1 MAWSSPENGAMF
13 KNEEGLTMRKLTSTA
28 TGILLIVVSLTAA
41 SCSDE
46 ECDCDPCSPS
56 PQPSVIL
63 PLAVG
68 NSWTYLD
75 SVAVSGSAHVSD
87 AHISVAAETT
97 LTIQSRDYPAF
108 KVEEV
113 DSLVSKEKTT
123 RFLKNEFDG
132 LWTLGIRCTGNLS
145 TVQYLSAKYPA
156 TVGDTWT
163 SVYMR
168 CLMGSGG
175 VLGPGVAE
183 CTHTDAVYD
192 APAGAFTCY
201 TIHEHYET
209 AGEYDIYWYFA
220 PNVGMVAMEFYSSS
234 LTLKRRLVSYS
245 LK

>member
-1 MAWSSPENGAMF
+1 
-13 KNEEGLTMRKLTSTA
+13 MRKLTSTA
-28 TGILLIVVSLTAA
+28 TGILLILVSLTGA

-46 ECDCDPCSPS
+46 DCDCDPCAPS
-56 PQPSVIL
+56 PRPSVIM

-75 SVAVSGSAHVSD
+75 SVTISGSTHTSY

-113 DSLVSKEKTT
+113 DSLINKEKTT
-123 RFLKNEFDG
+123 RFLGNDFDG
-132 LWTLGIRCTGNLS
+132 LWNLGVRCTGNLS
-145 TVQYLSAKYPA
+145 PLQFMFAKYPA

-163 SVYMR
+163 SVYAR
-168 CLMGSGG
+168 CVMGSGG

-183 CTHTDAVYD
+183 SKDTDLVYV

-220 PNVGMVAMEFYSSS
+220 PKVGMVAMEFYSSS

-245 LK
+245 LR